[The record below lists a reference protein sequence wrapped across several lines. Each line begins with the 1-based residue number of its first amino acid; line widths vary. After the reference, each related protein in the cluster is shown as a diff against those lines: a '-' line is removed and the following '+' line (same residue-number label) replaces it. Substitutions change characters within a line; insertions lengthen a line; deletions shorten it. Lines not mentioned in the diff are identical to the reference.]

1 MDLSIQDK
9 IYTQFINKCSNISLF
24 ALIWSVLL
32 FFSADEVFPAIQFL
46 VRFHYSKRY
55 LYILVSHSWV
65 IKFSWRE
72 RLVTIFYNDVFDFE
86 KVCQKVRQQLKGE
99 IVSGVVGKDDFSR
112 LLRREIA
119 AWRSSDYYKVLEPVR
134 YIGPQVP
141 LKLIGFA

>member
-1 MDLSIQDK
+1 M
-9 IYTQFINKCSNISLF
+9 
-24 ALIWSVLL
+24 
-32 FFSADEVFPAIQFL
+32 
-46 VRFHYSKRY
+46 
-55 LYILVSHSWV
+55 
-65 IKFSWRE
+65 
-72 RLVTIFYNDVFDFE
+72 FDFE

-99 IVSGVVGKDDFSR
+99 IVSGLVEKDDFSR